1 MTLIKYWQKVNKT
14 DKKDKIN
21 KDEDLDLKIGIEKDP
36 DREIKTEKEKNKE
49 TDREKKNIKNM
60 ISMIVTTMIEEEIDD
75 FKIFYSLNLKIK
87 KLFYYK
93 FFNLKSMK
101 NFLNVYF
108 LFLPFKL
115 IIHSTF

>member
-36 DREIKTEKEKNKE
+36 DLEIKTEKDKDKE
-49 TDREKKNIKNM
+49 TDREKKNTKSM

-75 FKIFYSLNLKIK
+75 FKIFYSLNLNMK
-87 KLFYYK
+87 KLLYYK
-93 FFNLKSMK
+93 FFTLKSMK
-101 NFLNVYF
+101 NSFNFNF
-108 LFLPFKL
+108 LFLSFKP